1 MTSAGV
7 ALIDGSLVTRSQ
19 AGDQAAIS
27 ELAAQVRPMVQRY
40 AGRFFSDP
48 ARAEDLAQTALM
60 KAFARVGDV
69 RSPGAFQ
76 AWLLRIA
83 RNECLNELAR
93 QKHGQLPFS
102 ALADGGAEIEAPA
115 GGDDDPEEALLRSQL
130 QALVRRVAATLP
142 PHYRQALTMRALED
156 RTYEEISAALD
167 IPVPVARLWYCRA
180 RKRFRSAFVTMMVA
194 RRNVPAVCQEMGEAI
209 AELIE
214 GSLPAAD
221 RPRVQEHVGGCHVCR
236 QTEDEL
242 RNTAFRAPAR
252 GFIIGL
258 GLLRLG
264 WKLPQ
269 HIRSGVSHAPHAV
282 GKLAVTGA
290 GGLAV
295 ATTVVAGSP
304 IVPTPAHANAIAYGG
319 QLHMVNL
326 NLPPARPGDVV
337 LASDQVRTG
346 SVAGAPQTLA
356 GVLPDLTGMDNLALV
371 IQRLDDISPNVLHL
385 GGLRLIPRAEAAVL
399 ARRAEAAK
407 AAAAG
412 TVDDLTVQ
420 QQKAQQKAQ
429 QEREQQQREQQQKAQ
444 AQQPAWPGG
453 SPASANAAPNGNT
466 APNSKAAPSGNAAPN
481 GKPAPNGPAPS
492 GNAAPGA
499 PGAGASAPAGGTS
512 SPQQGGSSP
521 SGGSNNPS
529 PNLR

>member
-7 ALIDGSLVTRSQ
+7 ALFDGTLVTRSQ
-19 AGDQAAIS
+19 AGDQDAIS
-27 ELAAQVRPMVQRY
+27 ELATQVRPMVQRY

-48 ARAEDLAQTALM
+48 ARAEDLAQTAMM

-93 QKHGQLPFS
+93 QKHAQLPLS
-102 ALADGGAEIEAPA
+102 TLADGGLEIEAPA
-115 GGDDDPEEALLRSQL
+115 GGDGDPEEALLRSQL

-142 PHYRQALTMRALED
+142 THYRQALTMRALED

-167 IPVPVARLWYCRA
+167 VPVPVARLWYCRA

-214 GSLPAAD
+214 GTLPTGD
-221 RPRVQEHVGGCHVCR
+221 RGRVQEHLGGCHVCR

-269 HIRSGVSHAPHAV
+269 RVRDGVSHAPHAMS
-282 GKLAVTGA
+282 KLAVTGV
-290 GGLAV
+290 GGVAV
-295 ATTVVAGSP
+295 ATAVVAGSP
-304 IVPTPAHANAIAYGG
+304 ILPTPAHANDSGSAGHLRLSGSSAGHRGG
-319 QLHMVNL
+319 VELV
-326 NLPPARPGDVV
+326 
-337 LASDQVRTG
+337 SDPVRTA
-346 SVAGAPQTLA
+346 SVMGAPQALA
-356 GVLPDLTGMDNLALV
+356 GVPDLTGMDNLALV
-371 IQRLDDISPNVLHL
+371 IQRLDDISPNILHL
-385 GGLRLIPRAEAAVL
+385 SSLRLVPQTEAAL
-399 ARRAEAAK
+399 ARHVDGARTT
-407 AAAAG
+407 AAG
-412 TVDDLTVQ
+412 AVDDLTVQ
-420 QQKAQQKAQ
+420 QQRAQEKA
-429 QEREQQQREQQQKAQ
+429 RQQREQQQQQQ
-444 AQQPAWPGG
+444 ARQAHQQPALNGPPPNGQPAASG
-453 SPASANAAPNGNT
+453 QPAS
-466 APNSKAAPSGNAAPN
+466 SGNP
-481 GKPAPNGPAPS
+481 
-492 GNAAPGA
+492 APGA
-499 PGAGASAPAGGTS
+499 PSGAGAPPAPG
-512 SPQQGGSSP
+512 SPSQQGGAQ
-521 SGGSNNPS
+521 SGGNPP
-529 PNLR
+529 PNLH

>member
-1 MTSAGV
+1 MSSAGV

-19 AGDQAAIS
+19 AGDQDAIS

-40 AGRFFSDP
+40 AGRFFADP

-76 AWLLRIA
+76 AWVLRIA

-93 QKHGQLPFS
+93 QKHAQLPLS
-102 ALADGGAEIEAPA
+102 TLSDGGAEIEAPA

-156 RTYEEISAALD
+156 RTYEEISEALD

-194 RRNVPAVCQEMGEAI
+194 RRNVPAACQEMGEAI
-209 AELIE
+209 AEMIE
-214 GSLPAAD
+214 GTLPAGD
-221 RPRVQEHVGGCHVCR
+221 RPRVQEHLGGCHVCR

-264 WKLPQ
+264 WRLPQ
-269 HIRSGVSHAPHAV
+269 RVRSGLSHTPHAL
-282 GKLAVTGA
+282 GKLAISGV
-290 GGLAV
+290 GGVAV
-295 ATTVVAGSP
+295 ATAMVAGSP
-304 IVPTPAHANAIAYGG
+304 ILPATAQATAATPSAHLRMMSFPQSMADRA
-319 QLHMVNL
+319 
-326 NLPPARPGDVV
+326 V
-337 LASDQVRTG
+337 LAEETLRTL
-346 SVAGAPQTLA
+346 APAAASQTLV
-356 GVLPDLTGMDNLALV
+356 GLPDLGGGLDNLTLV
-371 IQRLDDISPNVLHL
+371 IQRIDDISPNVLHL
-385 GGLRLIPRAEAAVL
+385 SALRLVPQAREAL
-399 ARRAEAAK
+399 ARHADAAR

-412 TVDDLTVQ
+412 TVDDLQAQ
-420 QQKAQQKAQ
+420 QQRAQEQAR
-429 QEREQQQREQQQKAQ
+429 ERAQQQREQQQKAQ
-444 AQQPAWPGG
+444 QAQKPTWPQPDG
-453 SPASANAAPNGNT
+453 
-466 APNSKAAPSGNAAPN
+466 KAATPSGNAAPN
-481 GKPAPNGPAPS
+481 GTPPNGQPAPKGNPAPS
-492 GNAAPGA
+492 GGSAPGA
-499 PGAGASAPAGGTS
+499 PSSSGAPAPAGGTPS
-512 SPQQGGSSP
+512 QQPQGGNQQQP
-521 SGGSNNPS
+521 T
-529 PNLR
+529 LK

>member
-7 ALIDGSLVTRSQ
+7 ALIDGTLVTRSQ
-19 AGDQAAIS
+19 AGDQDAIS

-93 QKHGQLPFS
+93 QKHAQLPLS
-102 ALADGGAEIEAPA
+102 TLADGGLEIEAPA
-115 GGDDDPEEALLRSQL
+115 GGDGDPEEALLRSQL

-167 IPVPVARLWYCRA
+167 VPVPVARLWYCRA

-194 RRNVPAVCQEMGEAI
+194 RRNVPVVCQEMGEAI

-214 GSLPAAD
+214 GSLPAGD
-221 RPRVQEHVGGCHVCR
+221 QTRVKEHLGGCHVCR

-269 HIRSGVSHAPHAV
+269 RLRDGVSHVPHAV
-282 GKLAVTGA
+282 TKFAVTGV
-290 GGLAV
+290 GGVAV
-295 ATTVVAGSP
+295 ATAVVAGSP
-304 IVPTPAHANAIAYGG
+304 ILGTPAHANEGASAG
-319 QLHMVNL
+319 QLRLGAVSPGRSDGMVL
-326 NLPPARPGDVV
+326 V
-337 LASDQVRTG
+337 SDPVRTAAI
-346 SVAGAPQTLA
+346 AGAPQGLT
-356 GVLPDLTGMDNLALV
+356 GVPDLTGMDNLALV
-371 IQRLDDISPNVLHL
+371 IQRIDDISPNVLHL
-385 GGLRLIPRAEAAVL
+385 SALRLVPRGEAAL
-399 ARRAEAAK
+399 AHQADAAR
-407 AAAAG
+407 AAAASA
-412 TVDDLTVQ
+412 TDELTE
-420 QQKAQQKAQ
+420 Q
-429 QEREQQQREQQQKAQ
+429 QERAQERARQEHEQH
-444 AQQPAWPGG
+444 AQQARQARQQPPLNGQPPNGQPAPGTPGG
-453 SPASANAAPNGNT
+453 AGAP
-466 APNSKAAPSGNAAPN
+466 P
-481 GKPAPNGPAPS
+481 
-492 GNAAPGA
+492 APGA
-499 PGAGASAPAGGTS
+499 PAQPGGA
-512 SPQQGGSSP
+512 Q
-521 SGGSNNPS
+521 SGGNP
-529 PNLR
+529 PANLH